1 MNIQKKN
8 ASELENEISNGKKL
22 LDEYLNKQNELYQDI
37 GKLKEQRNMIKE
49 QIVYHVLS
57 HSNIL
62 FRKTLASKLKWKRT
76 TSTDWLP
83 VDNLRTFKY
92 VNMRLFM

>member
-49 QIVYHVLS
+49 QIV
-57 HSNIL
+57 
-62 FRKTLASKLKWKRT
+62 
-76 TSTDWLP
+76 
-83 VDNLRTFKY
+83 
-92 VNMRLFM
+92 